1 MCHCVYLSRIFYHCF
16 SPPTFSYFSR
26 LHLSR
31 RRLSRYSLKS
41 IMISWNIP
49 ISSNFYVKLEPL
61 SRCRL
66 SRHDGQVD
74 LLILPHVGS
83 VIKLCLVKSI
93 LSFPATRSSLVLA
106 SPSRSSSEF
115 PPANFSTGAI

>member
-1 MCHCVYLSRIFYHCF
+1 MMLLLSCICFFYMTVYILSGAAVEIY
-16 SPPTFSYFSR
+16 YSR

-49 ISSNFYVKLEPL
+49 ISSYFHVKLEPL

-83 VIKLCLVKSI
+83 VL
-93 LSFPATRSSLVLA
+93 
-106 SPSRSSSEF
+106 
-115 PPANFSTGAI
+115 

>member
-1 MCHCVYLSRIFYHCF
+1 MRIRNAIY
-16 SPPTFSYFSR
+16 YNYYYSR

-49 ISSNFYVKLEPL
+49 ISSNFHVKLEPL

-66 SRHDGQVD
+66 SCHDGQVD
-74 LLILPHVGS
+74 LLILHHVG
-83 VIKLCLVKSI
+83 
-93 LSFPATRSSLVLA
+93 TVL
-106 SPSRSSSEF
+106 
-115 PPANFSTGAI
+115 

>member
-1 MCHCVYLSRIFYHCF
+1 MWRIQTGKGKALGNLLIFLIKNMPHY
-16 SPPTFSYFSR
+16 
-26 LHLSR
+26 SR
-31 RRLSRYSLKS
+31 RRLSRYSPKS

-49 ISSNFYVKLEPL
+49 ICSNFHVKLEPL

-83 VIKLCLVKSI
+83 VL
-93 LSFPATRSSLVLA
+93 
-106 SPSRSSSEF
+106 
-115 PPANFSTGAI
+115 

>member
-1 MCHCVYLSRIFYHCF
+1 MDFFLSSTDFVKWTSKY
-16 SPPTFSYFSR
+16 SR

-49 ISSNFYVKLEPL
+49 ISSNFHVKLEPL

-74 LLILPHVGS
+74 LLILLYV
-83 VIKLCLVKSI
+83 
-93 LSFPATRSSLVLA
+93 SSCYKGM
-106 SPSRSSSEF
+106 S
-115 PPANFSTGAI
+115 G

>member
-1 MCHCVYLSRIFYHCF
+1 MGQVVPVSLLPYY
-16 SPPTFSYFSR
+16 SR

-31 RRLSRYSLKS
+31 RRLSRYPLKS

-49 ISSNFYVKLEPL
+49 ISSNFHVKLEPL

-74 LLILPHVGS
+74 LLILPHWLC

-93 LSFPATRSSLVLA
+93 LSFPIT
-106 SPSRSSSEF
+106 
-115 PPANFSTGAI
+115 N

>member
-1 MCHCVYLSRIFYHCF
+1 MYY
-16 SPPTFSYFSR
+16 
-26 LHLSR
+26 SR

-49 ISSNFYVKLEPL
+49 ISSNFHVKLDPL

-66 SRHDGQVD
+66 SRHGGQAD

-83 VIKLCLVKSI
+83 VLH
-93 LSFPATRSSLVLA
+93 VL
-106 SPSRSSSEF
+106 PRQ
-115 PPANFSTGAI
+115 PYNLQAN